1 VKIPKLRWVIAAML
15 FLSTMINYADRLAL
29 SIVSRDLR
37 TEFHLTEQD
46 YSYIITAFFVA
57 YAIMYAGSGY
67 LVDRLGTRRGFVLF
81 VSTWSVAAMLHA
93 LVRGLW
99 SLTVVRFLLGLS
111 EPGNWPAAAKAVA
124 EWFPP
129 AQRAL
134 GVGIFNAGSSL
145 GSAIAPP
152 MVAYLTLRF
161 GWRFAF
167 LFTGSLGILW
177 LAGWLFLYQPPH
189 RNRWLLPKEYERIKT
204 EVRPPEE
211 ATPAT
216 PQSIDW
222 RKVIRM
228 RECYTLI
235 LARFFTD
242 PVIYFVIF
250 WFPEYLRKERGFDL
264 KMVGD
269 YAWVPFTVGGAG
281 YLAGGWLSGRLMRAG
296 WNLPNARKFVML
308 LGALL
313 MPVSIF
319 TPLVPGA
326 ALAIAATCFI
336 TVGHAFFVANV
347 QTMPTDLFHGQE
359 IGTASG
365 FSGMGGAVGGILAN
379 LATGY
384 IVQRFSYA
392 PVFFLAGLM
401 HPLSAALVYWL
412 LPNRYFLDQR
422 GSDSQLR

>member
-1 VKIPKLRWVIAAML
+1 VKIPKLRWVIAALL

-37 TEFHLTEQD
+37 NEFHLSEQD

-67 LVDRLGTRRGFVLF
+67 LVDRLGTRRGFALF
-81 VSTWSVAAMLHA
+81 ISTWSIAAMLHA
-93 LVRGLW
+93 LVRGFW
-99 SLTVVRFLLGLS
+99 SLTGVRFLLGLS

-129 AQRAL
+129 EQRAL

-152 MVAYLTLRF
+152 MVAYLTLRY

-167 LFTGSLGILW
+167 LFTGSMGLAW
-177 LAGWLFLYQPPH
+177 LAAWLLLYQPPH
-189 RNRWLLPKEYERIKT
+189 RNRWLSAEEYAAIKSQ
-204 EVRPPEE
+204 VAPPDE
-211 ATPAT
+211 ASAAPR
-216 PQSIDW
+216 IDW
-222 RKVIRM
+222 RKVIVM

-250 WFPEYLRKERGFDL
+250 WLPEYLRKERGFNL

-269 YAWVPFTVGGAG
+269 YAWLPFFVGGGG
-281 YLAGGWLSGRLMRAG
+281 YLLGGWLSGRLMRAG
-296 WNLPNARKFVML
+296 WKLPDARKFVML
-308 LGALL
+308 LGALV
-313 MPVSIF
+313 MPAAIF
-319 TPLVPGA
+319 APLVPA
-326 ALAIAATCFI
+326 AWMAIAATCFI
-336 TVGHAFFVANV
+336 TFGHAFFVANV
-347 QTMPTDLFHGQE
+347 QTLPTDLFRGPE

-379 LATGY
+379 LGTGY
-384 IVQRFSYA
+384 VVQHFSYA
-392 PVFFLAGLM
+392 PIFFLAGLM
-401 HPLSAALVYWL
+401 HPLSVGLVYWL
-412 LPNRYFLDQR
+412 LPNRYFRD
-422 GSDSQLR
+422 

>member
-1 VKIPKLRWVIAAML
+1 VKIPRLRWIIAALL
-15 FLSTMINYADRLAL
+15 FFSTMINYADRLAL

-37 TEFHLTEQD
+37 AEFHMTEQA
-46 YSYIITAFFVA
+46 YSYVITFFFVA

-67 LVDRLGTRRGFVLF
+67 LVDRLGTRRGFAVF
-81 VSTWSVAAMLHA
+81 VATWSVAAMLHA
-93 LVRGLW
+93 LVRGVW
-99 SLTVVRFLLGLS
+99 SLGWARFLLGLS

-129 AQRAL
+129 GQRAL

-177 LAGWLFLYQPPH
+177 LVAWLFFYQPPH
-189 RNRWLLPKEYERIKT
+189 LSRLLRADEYAVIKAQV
-204 EVRPPEE
+204 EPPQD
-211 ATPAT
+211 ATPAA
-216 PQSIDW
+216 PSSINW
-222 RKVIRM
+222 RKVIAM

-250 WFPEYLRKERGFDL
+250 WLPEYLRKERGFDL
-264 KMVGD
+264 KAVGD
-269 YAWVPFTVGGAG
+269 YAWVPFVVGGVG
-281 YLAGGWLSGRLMRAG
+281 YILGGWLSGRLMRAG
-296 WNLPNARKFVML
+296 WALPSARKFVML
-308 LGALL
+308 LGAAV
-313 MPVSIF
+313 MPASILA
-319 TPLVPGA
+319 PLVPA
-326 ALAIAATCFI
+326 AWMAIAATCFV
-336 TVGHAFFVANV
+336 TFGHALFVSNV
-347 QTMPTDLFHGQE
+347 QTLPTDLFRGHE

-379 LATGY
+379 LGTGY
-384 IVQRFSYA
+384 IVQHFSYA

-401 HPLSAALVYWL
+401 HPLSIALVYWL
-412 LPNRYFLDQR
+412 LPNQYFR
-422 GSDSQLR
+422 EA